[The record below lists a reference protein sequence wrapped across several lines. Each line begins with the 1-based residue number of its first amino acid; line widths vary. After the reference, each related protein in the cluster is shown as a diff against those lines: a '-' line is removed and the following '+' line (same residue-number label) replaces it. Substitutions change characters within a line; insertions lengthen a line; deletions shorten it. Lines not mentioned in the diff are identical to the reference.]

1 MAAAGETDEA
11 DDAGTEGAEG
21 NGTPAGTSDEASDEA
36 AVEAHVLSSIAQVTA
51 ADWDRCAGAD
61 NPFVRHAFLSA
72 LEESDSSA
80 DETGWHPRHIV
91 LKSSAGAVLGA
102 VPMYLKSH
110 SYGEYVFDH
119 GWADAFERAGGRYY
133 PKLQVSVPFTPVT
146 GPRLLAPAG
155 PQADAVRQ
163 ALLSTCVGLC
173 DQAGVSSLHV
183 TFPPEDEFD
192 LMGEAGLLQRT
203 GIQFHWLNEGYG
215 SFDDF
220 LATLASR
227 KRKQIRK
234 ERQAVADAGLT
245 IRALSGPEIEERH
258 WDAFFA
264 FYQTT
269 GSRKWGVPYLTRSF
283 FSLLGERMAEA
294 VVLVMVERDGRPI
307 AGALNLAGVDTLYGR
322 NWGCVEEHRF
332 LHFEACYYRAI
343 DHAIAR
349 GLKRVEAGAQGP
361 HKLARGYLPVP
372 TYSAHWVADPGLRE
386 AVARYL
392 DHETREID
400 REIAVLERHG
410 PFRQGGDG
418 A

>member
-1 MAAAGETDEA
+1 MAAGRETDAGEAAET
-11 DDAGTEGAEG
+11 GAAPE
-21 NGTPAGTSDEASDEA
+21 GTPENAPIEAP
-36 AVEAHVLSSIAQVTA
+36 VEAHILGSITQVDA
-51 ADWDRCAGAD
+51 AAWDRCAGAD
-61 NPFVRHAFLSA
+61 NPFVRHAFLAA
-72 LEESDSSA
+72 LEESGSSTA
-80 DETGWHPRHIV
+80 ETGWHPRHIV
-91 LKSSAGAVLGA
+91 LKTADGAILGA

-110 SYGEYVFDH
+110 SHGEYVFDH

-155 PQADAVRQ
+155 PQGDVDAVQ
-163 ALLSTCVGLC
+163 TALLSTCIGVC

-183 TFPPEDEFD
+183 TFPTEDEFA

-215 SFDDF
+215 SFDEF
-220 LATLASR
+220 LAGLASR

-234 ERQAVADAGLT
+234 ERQAVAEAGLT
-245 IRALSGPEIEERH
+245 IEVLTGREIEERH
-258 WDAFFA
+258 WDAFYA
-264 FYQTT
+264 FYRTT
-269 GSRKWGVPYLTRSF
+269 GGRKWGVPYLTRPF
-283 FSLLGERMAEA
+283 FSLLGEGMADA
-294 VVLVMVERDGRPI
+294 VVLVMVARDGRPV
-307 AGALNLAGVDTLYGR
+307 AGALNLAGSDTLYGR

-343 DHAIAR
+343 DYAIAH

-372 TYSAHWVADPGLRE
+372 TYSAHWVADQGLRD
-386 AVARYL
+386 AVAHYL

-410 PFRQGGDG
+410 PFRQGDD
-418 A
+418 AA

>member
-1 MAAAGETDEA
+1 MAAGHETGDASGAGE
-11 DDAGTEGAEG
+11 DA
-21 NGTPAGTSDEASDEA
+21 PAPDGEPDEA
-36 AVEAHVLSSIAQVTA
+36 AVEAHILSSIAQVEEA
-51 ADWDRCAGAD
+51 AWDRCAGRD

-72 LEESDSSA
+72 LEESGSSTT
-80 DETGWHPRHIV
+80 ETGWHPRHIV
-91 LKSSAGAVLGA
+91 LKSKAGAVLGA
-102 VPMYLKSH
+102 VPMYLKNH

-146 GPRLLAPAG
+146 GPRLLVPPG
-155 PQADAVRQ
+155 PGAEAVRT

-173 DQAGVSSLHV
+173 DQGGVSSLHV
-183 TFPPEDEFD
+183 TFPTEDEFD

-215 SFDDF
+215 TFDDF
-220 LATLASR
+220 LGSLASR

-234 ERQAVADAGLT
+234 ERQAVTDAGLT
-245 IRALSGPEIEERH
+245 ITALSGGEIEEGH
-258 WDAFFA
+258 WDAFFV

-269 GSRKWGVPYLTRSF
+269 GNRKWGVPYLTRTF
-283 FSLLGERMAEA
+283 FSLLGERMADA
-294 VVLVMVERDGRPI
+294 VVLVMVERAGKPI
-307 AGALNLAGVDTLYGR
+307 AGALNLAGSDALYGR
-322 NWGCVEEHRF
+322 NWGCIEEHRF

-343 DHAIAR
+343 DYAIAH
-349 GLKRVEAGAQGP
+349 GLARVEAGAQGP

-372 TYSAHWVADPGLRE
+372 TYSAHWVANESLRD
-386 AVARYL
+386 AVANYL

-410 PFRQGGDG
+410 PFRQSDD
-418 A
+418 AA